1 MKKTWKNL
9 LGTSEVTE
17 IEVTVLRF
25 KFTIYK

>member
-1 MKKTWKNL
+1 MQKNWKNL

-17 IEVTVLRF
+17 VEVTVLRF